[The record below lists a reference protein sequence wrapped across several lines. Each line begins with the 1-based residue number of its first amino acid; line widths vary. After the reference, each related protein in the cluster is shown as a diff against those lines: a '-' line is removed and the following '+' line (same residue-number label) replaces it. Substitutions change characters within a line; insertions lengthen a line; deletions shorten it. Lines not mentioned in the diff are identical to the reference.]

1 MPQLDITGHL
11 NLTSPK
17 RNCLPPRPLY
27 LLFLCGPHLL
37 SAVADFEVPEASWT
51 LLLSSQHSQSSSKIC
66 WLSLQNIPESDP
78 SIDWPGPHHIL
89 PGPPSLR
96 TLSILHT
103 VARGTSEGTCAL
115 IPLRHLSHS
124 GLMPK
129 CRETRIPSLELT
141 SSCPLHPSH
150 CAPGSPAILPSKGQ
164 RTAAPGSRTLF
175 P

>member
-17 RNCLPPRPLY
+17 QNCLPPRPLY

-51 LLLSSQHSQSSSKIC
+51 LLLSSQPQPIQQQKLLAQSSKYTRIRS
-66 WLSLQNIPESDP
+66 QHRRV
-78 SIDWPGPHHIL
+78 DWPGPHHIL

-115 IPLRHLSHS
+115 KSVLCVWGKFNSR
-124 GLMPK
+124 
-129 CRETRIPSLELT
+129 T
-141 SSCPLHPSH
+141 CP
-150 CAPGSPAILPSKGQ
+150 PGSMHSLD
-164 RTAAPGSRTLF
+164 LHHCL
-175 P
+175 